1 MGSKPVALGVRFA
14 KAIRAVDSSVAYS
27 VQGSE
32 VHLGFI
38 ARQVAIYIGWSV
50 NKVPSGIVF
59 ALFETGTG
67 QRLFP
72 WRMPSFFASFPV
84 VLLDDLG
91 VVRADQPF
99 RRAEPK
105 YALERL

>member
-72 WRMPSFFASFPV
+72 RRVPSFFWMILA
-84 VLLDDLG
+84 L
-91 VVRADQPF
+91 
-99 RRAEPK
+99 
-105 YALERL
+105 LERLGYLWPSQLEFFQA

>member
-1 MGSKPVALGVRFA
+1 MALGVRFA

-38 ARQVAIYIGWSV
+38 ARQVAIYIGWL
-50 NKVPSGIVF
+50 GH

-72 WRMPSFFASFPV
+72 RRMPSFFESFPV